1 MKTNYHIDN
10 IDLKILSILSKNAK
24 MPYTEVA
31 KKVLVSGGTV
41 HVRMKKLENMGVV
54 KGTKLQIDYEKLGY
68 KMKLFMGI
76 YLEKSYLYRDA
87 VRALK
92 LIPEVIELHAITGQY
107 TIFAKILCRDAV
119 HLRKVLDTRIHK
131 VKGITRTESFLS
143 IEESF
148 KDVLSLNN

>member
-1 MKTNYHIDN
+1 
-10 IDLKILSILSKNAK
+10 
-24 MPYTEVA
+24 
-31 KKVLVSGGTV
+31 
-41 HVRMKKLENMGVV
+41 
-54 KGTKLQIDYEKLGY
+54 
-68 KMKLFMGI
+68 MKLFMGI

-92 LIPEVIELHAITGQY
+92 LIPEVIELHAITGKY
-107 TIFAKILCRDAV
+107 TIFAKILCKDAV

-148 KDVLSLNN
+148 KEVLSLNN

>member
-1 MKTNYHIDN
+1 
-10 IDLKILSILSKNAK
+10 

-54 KGTKLQIDYEKLGY
+54 KGTRLEIDYAKLGY

-92 LIPEVIELHAITGQY
+92 LIPEVIELHAITGKY
-107 TIFAKILCRDAV
+107 TIFAKILCKDAV

-148 KDVLSLNN
+148 KEVLSLNN

>member
-54 KGTKLQIDYEKLGY
+54 KGTRLQIDYAKLGY

-92 LIPEVIELHAITGQY
+92 LIPEVIELHAITGKY
-107 TIFAKILCRDAV
+107 TIFAKILCKDAV

>member
-1 MKTNYHIDN
+1 
-10 IDLKILSILSKNAK
+10 
-24 MPYTEVA
+24 
-31 KKVLVSGGTV
+31 
-41 HVRMKKLENMGVV
+41 MKKLENMGVV
-54 KGTKLQIDYEKLGY
+54 KGTRLQIDYAKLGY

-92 LIPEVIELHAITGQY
+92 LIPEVIELHAITGKY
-107 TIFAKILCRDAV
+107 TIFAKILCKDAV

-148 KDVLSLNN
+148 KEVLSLNN

>member
-41 HVRMKKLENMGVV
+41 HVRMKKLENLGVV
-54 KGTKLQIDYEKLGY
+54 KGTRLQIDYAKLGY

-92 LIPEVIELHAITGQY
+92 LIPEVIELHAITGKY
-107 TIFAKILCRDAV
+107 TIFAKILCKDAV

-148 KDVLSLNN
+148 KEVLSLNN

>member
-54 KGTKLQIDYEKLGY
+54 KGTRLQIDYAKLGY

-92 LIPEVIELHAITGQY
+92 LIPEVIELHAITGKY
-107 TIFAKILCRDAV
+107 TIFAKILCKDAV

-148 KDVLSLNN
+148 KEVLSLNN